1 VSGPSCAHLHVH
13 SEYSLLDGACKIE
26 ELAKRAA
33 EFGQPALGL
42 TDHGVMNGAIELYKA
57 CRKHDVKPI
66 LGCEIYLVDDHA
78 DRTGKVERN
87 HLTLLAATD
96 AGYRN
101 LVKLSSEGFLEG
113 LHRGKPNLDMGQLAA
128 RGEGIIALTGCLA
141 SRFCQRLV
149 EGRDAEARA
158 HVDDLVQAFGPDNV
172 YFEVQKNGI
181 AEQDR
186 ANEGIVRIA
195 REMGRPL
202 VGTGDVHYLR
212 REDYHH
218 HTALLCVQTK
228 STLAAPKMTF
238 DTNEF
243 FLRSSEEMAEAFA
256 EWPEA
261 LASTIE
267 IAERCDVSIEL
278 GQQLIPRYLADG
290 EDERG
295 YLRERVL
302 EGLRAR
308 YGDPIPADAT
318 ERAEM
323 ELGVIDRM
331 GYNAY
336 FLIVWDFV
344 KWAKDNGIAV
354 GPGRGSAAG
363 SIVSYALRITDL
375 DPLRYDLLFERFLN
389 PERVSMPDIDID
401 FSVRGRERVMQ
412 YVVEKYGRESVA
424 QIITFGKMFP
434 RAATRDAAR
443 VLGHDYG
450 VGDRLAKLIPDPE
463 QGRAPTFER
472 CLQPGEPLRGA
483 YDTDAAAKQII
494 DVARG
499 LEGIVRNAS
508 IHAAAVVIAGMPLTD
523 VVPLQLADSGGA
535 VGNGNGNGNGEK
547 DYKLVTQFSMKPVE
561 ELGLLKM
568 DFLGLR
574 NLDVIEGALDIIE
587 RSTGARPDMTTLPLD
602 DAKTYEM
609 MARGDSIGVFQFESD
624 GMQSALRQVKPTEFD
639 DIVAL
644 GALYRPGA
652 MDQIPT
658 YARGKRNPD
667 AVTVPD
673 ERLEPIIGSTYGV
686 ILYQEQAMQI
696 SKALAGFS
704 GAKADDLRK
713 AIGKKNREAMAALK
727 PEFVEGC
734 RANGVSQQVIDWLW
748 DTNERSADY
757 SFNKCATGDTR
768 VILEDGTRTRLS
780 EAFRL
785 QPTRLM
791 SMWADGEVRPN
802 AVERIAQTG
811 RKPVYHVRCESGR
824 QIKVTA
830 DHRLL
835 TTEGYLEVRD
845 MRVGT
850 ELITLPMISDKQRK
864 ARRKTMMRLA
874 HSPDRILW
882 DQKAA
887 VRMKA
892 WQAGRSAAE
901 EAAHMRSVHAAN
913 PHMTRAGVAAMHER
927 VKWLWANDPEWREA
941 QMRRSFASVRK
952 AYDSGPGYGHCSIAS
967 NGMWCSSWPERE
979 MCEWL
984 ISLGVEFEMHK
995 PLPNGRMCDFY
1006 FDGVYWEMDGMDR
1019 SPEFFAEKYRELPY
1033 VVVTPEDFRFRVERH
1048 LATSHVENGDPIVS
1062 IEYVGEWMTYDVEMS
1077 ADGPLNFIAN
1087 GIVSHNSHAA
1097 CYALI
1102 SYRTAWLKANYPAEY
1117 MAALI
1122 SSVMDTKDKVP
1133 FFAAQAEAMGIDIL
1147 PPDVNLSDHEFVVVD
1162 GNIRFGLDAVKGV
1175 GFAAVEA
1182 IKAAREEGG
1191 EFASLWDFCARVDPR
1206 AVNKRAIEAL
1216 VKCGAFGSTGASR
1229 KGMLGVL
1236 EQAQAS
1242 GQKTQLDAQI
1252 GQGSIFDLGDT
1263 GPASPFGGA
1272 NPVAAPQ
1279 HPPIPPEEFDKAELL
1294 AVEKEA
1300 IGLFIS
1306 AHPLKEVREALRA
1319 TVDAPLSALV
1329 DRKDGEW
1336 VTAGGIITA
1345 AKKIRTKK
1353 GDPMMFATLDD
1364 LEGSLE
1370 VLIFGKALAE
1380 YEGALGVDEVVLV
1393 RGRVDHGDKGTSLI
1407 AQTVEPFAPTPEEVA
1422 AAREAAALEPV
1433 GPQPLTVR
1441 LDATGLPASIIDEL
1455 KHVFGNHAG
1464 ECEVVLAIE
1473 TSAGPR
1479 TLRLG
1484 EGYRVNET
1492 PSLRAELQQ
1501 ILGPAAL
1508 QATAT

>member
-13 SEYSLLDGACKIE
+13 SEYSLLDGACRIE
-26 ELAKRAA
+26 ALAARAA

-42 TDHGVMNGAIELYKA
+42 TDHGVMNGAVELYKA
-57 CRKHDVKPI
+57 CRKHDIKPI
-66 LGCEIYLVDDHA
+66 LGCEIYLVDDHT
-78 DRTGKVERN
+78 DRNGRTERN

-96 AGYRN
+96 VGYRN
-101 LVKLSSEGFLEG
+101 LVKLSSDGFLEG
-113 LHRGKPNLDMGQLAA
+113 LHRGKPNLDLGQLAA

-149 EGRDAEARA
+149 DGREADARA
-158 HVDDLVQAFGPDNV
+158 HVDDLLQAFGADNV

-181 AEQDR
+181 ADQEK

-195 REMGRPL
+195 REVGRPL

-212 REDYHH
+212 REDYDH

-243 FLRSSEEMAEAFA
+243 FLRSSEEMTQAFA

-261 LASTIE
+261 IASTIE

-278 GQQLIPRYLADG
+278 GRQLIPRYLADG
-290 EDERG
+290 EDERA
-295 YLRERVL
+295 YLHARVM
-302 EGLRAR
+302 EGLHAR
-308 YGDPIPADAT
+308 YGDPPPADAI
-318 ERAEM
+318 ERVEM
-323 ELGVIDRM
+323 ELAVIDRM

-363 SIVSYALRITDL
+363 SIVSYALRITDV

-412 YVVEKYGRESVA
+412 YVVAKYGRDSVA

-463 QGRAPTFER
+463 QGRPPTFER
-472 CLQPGEPLRGA
+472 CLRPGEPLRGA
-483 YDTDAAAKQII
+483 YDTDATAKQIV

-523 VVPLQLADSGGA
+523 VVPLQLADSGG
-535 VGNGNGNGNGEK
+535 GNGNGNGGEK

-574 NLDVIEGALDIIE
+574 NLDVIEDALDIIE
-587 RSTGARPDMTTLPLD
+587 RSSGARPDMTGLPLD
-602 DAKTYEM
+602 DAKTYDM
-609 MARGDSIGVFQFESD
+609 MARGDSVGVFQFESE

-639 DIVAL
+639 DLVAL
-644 GALYRPGA
+644 VALYRPGA
-652 MDQIPT
+652 MDQIPA

-667 AVTVPD
+667 AVAVPD
-673 ERLEPIIGSTYGV
+673 ERLEPVIGATYGV

-696 SKALAGFS
+696 SKTLAGFS

-727 PEFVEGC
+727 PDFVEGC

-757 SFNKCATGDTR
+757 SFNK
-768 VILEDGTRTRLS
+768 
-780 EAFRL
+780 
-785 QPTRLM
+785 
-791 SMWADGEVRPN
+791 
-802 AVERIAQTG
+802 
-811 RKPVYHVRCESGR
+811 
-824 QIKVTA
+824 
-830 DHRLL
+830 
-835 TTEGYLEVRD
+835 
-845 MRVGT
+845 
-850 ELITLPMISDKQRK
+850 
-864 ARRKTMMRLA
+864 
-874 HSPDRILW
+874 
-882 DQKAA
+882 
-887 VRMKA
+887 
-892 WQAGRSAAE
+892 
-901 EAAHMRSVHAAN
+901 
-913 PHMTRAGVAAMHER
+913 
-927 VKWLWANDPEWREA
+927 
-941 QMRRSFASVRK
+941 
-952 AYDSGPGYGHCSIAS
+952 
-967 NGMWCSSWPERE
+967 
-979 MCEWL
+979 
-984 ISLGVEFEMHK
+984 
-995 PLPNGRMCDFY
+995 
-1006 FDGVYWEMDGMDR
+1006 
-1019 SPEFFAEKYRELPY
+1019 
-1033 VVVTPEDFRFRVERH
+1033 
-1048 LATSHVENGDPIVS
+1048 
-1062 IEYVGEWMTYDVEMS
+1062 
-1077 ADGPLNFIAN
+1077 
-1087 GIVSHNSHAA
+1087 SHAA

-1102 SYRTAWLKANYPAEY
+1102 AYRTAWLKANYPAEY

-1133 FFAAQAEAMGIDIL
+1133 FFAAQAEGMGIDIL
-1147 PPDVNLSDHEFVVVD
+1147 PPDVNLSDHEFVVVQ

-1182 IKAAREEGG
+1182 IKGAREEGG
-1191 EFASLWDFCARVDPR
+1191 EFGSLWDFCARVDPR

-1216 VKCGAFGSTGASR
+1216 IKCGAFGSTGDSR
-1229 KGMLGVL
+1229 KGMLAVL
-1236 EQAQAS
+1236 EQAQGA
-1242 GQKTQLDAQI
+1242 GQKLQLDAQI
-1252 GQGSIFDLGDT
+1252 GQGSIFDLAPPPT
-1263 GPASPFGGA
+1263 PQHPADPGAPNPFS
-1272 NPVAAPQ
+1272 APQ
-1279 HPPIPPEEFDKAELL
+1279 HPPIPPLEFDKAELL

-1319 TVDAPLSALV
+1319 VVDAPLSTLAE
-1329 DRKDGEW
+1329 RKDGEW
-1336 VTAGGIITA
+1336 VTAGGIITQ

-1364 LEGSLE
+1364 LEGAIE

-1407 AQTVEPFAPTPEEVA
+1407 AQTVEPFRPSPEEVD
-1422 AAREAAALEPV
+1422 AAREAAALLPQ

-1441 LDATGLPASIIDEL
+1441 LDATVLPASIIEEL

-1464 ECEVVLAIE
+1464 ESEVVLDIQ

-1492 PSLRAELQQ
+1492 PSLRAELQS

-1508 QATAT
+1508 QVT